1 MNIFIKGGC
10 MKKNCR
16 FLVTLIAVFSLIGCG
31 SSNNE
36 ERVASEFITSY
47 YAQFER
53 RSDLEELRKLQFS
66 EEKMELFIA
75 QAFDD
80 LLTREA
86 KDTLVSNRVIPKFD
100 VLVSDV
106 STAKISGIK
115 FEKADNQIKGT
126 LTFSV
131 TIKYSHDD
139 GKVTEEKVRGF
150 IRIVNLDGKYKVD
163 SFIFQ

>member
-1 MNIFIKGGC
+1 MDIFTKGGC
-10 MKKNCR
+10 MKRNCR

-80 LLTREA
+80 LLTRDA
-86 KDTLVSNRVIPKFD
+86 KDKLVSNRLIPRFE
-100 VLVSDV
+100 VLDSNV
-106 STAKISGIK
+106 STAKISEIR
-115 FEKADNQIKGT
+115 FEKADNQIQGT
-126 LTFSV
+126 LSFSA
-131 TIKYSHDD
+131 TIKYTHDD
-139 GKVTEEKVRGF
+139 GKVTEGKATGL
-150 IRIVNLDGKYKVD
+150 IRIVNIDDKYKVD
-163 SFIFQ
+163 SFMLK